1 MFLVLFCVVL
11 FALSLCVGI
20 LVSNFRRQKK
30 GGHFWPPL
38 VLVWVVLFLWCSCGC
53 PVILRSLV
61 LLVVFSC
68 FWVGG
73 DNKKAIK
80 RLLWWRVLLFLLCCV

>member
-11 FALSLCVGI
+11 FALSLCVGV

-30 GGHFWPPL
+30 GGQKWPPA
-38 VLVWVVLFLWCSCGC
+38 CGC

-73 DNKKAIK
+73 DNKKHAQ